1 MTQTST
7 GQNREEHQEQAP
19 RQMEAGASSWEQ
31 QRAKE
36 LERIRRKRHR
46 PGVHQGL
53 RQALNMVFLL
63 LAAVGLVLYFCS
75 DNYHL
80 AALAVI
86 GAGMLFKVGEFFV
99 RFFM

>member
-1 MTQTST
+1 MEQNNGTSPGQTGHT
-7 GQNREEHQEQAP
+7 AQAQAEARLQRREE
-19 RQMEAGASSWEQ
+19 
-31 QRAKE
+31 E
-36 LERIRRKRHR
+36 LERIRKRR
-46 PGVHQGL
+46 RRTGDHQRL
-53 RQALNMVFLL
+53 RQTLNMIFLL

-75 DNYHL
+75 GNYHI

>member
-1 MTQTST
+1 MTQTDME
-7 GQNREEHQEQAP
+7 QNRE
-19 RQMEAGASSWEQ
+19 
-31 QRAKE
+31 KE
-36 LERIRRKRHR
+36 LERIRRKRR
-46 PGVHQGL
+46 RLGDHQGL
-53 RQALNMVFLL
+53 RQALNMIFLL

-75 DNYHL
+75 DNYHI